1 MIKKFYKD
9 MRKYFDYSIYSAKSK
24 LKSEIANSYLN
35 WIWWVLEPLC
45 DMLVYSFI
53 FGTLLVKKQEH
64 YAVFIFSGIIVWNF
78 FNKTILAS
86 VKLVRNRKSIISRI
100 YVPKFIL
107 LLSEM
112 FVNMFK
118 LLISEIILFIM
129 LFVIRIPISAT
140 ILYSVPILGI
150 LFLFTFGCGMI
161 IMHCGVFVDDLD
173 YVMKILLKILFY
185 LSGIFYSISDRFEG
199 IAGQLMLGLNPVA
212 ELIVSMRN
220 VVIYQSDPLF
230 LNLIVSFLLSMILS
244 VAGIRLVYKY
254 ENSYVKVI

>member
-1 MIKKFYKD
+1 MDIKK
-9 MRKYFDYSIYSAKSK
+9 YFGYSIYSAKSK

-64 YAVFIFSGIIVWNF
+64 YAAFIFSGIIVWNF
-78 FNKTILAS
+78 FNRTILAS

-118 LLISEIILFIM
+118 LLISEIILLVLLVVM
-129 LFVIRIPISAT
+129 QIPISAK
-140 ILYSVPILGI
+140 ILYSIPILCI

-173 YVMKILLKILFY
+173 YVMKILLKVLFY

-199 IAGQLMLGLNPVA
+199 VAQRLMLGLNPVA
-212 ELIVSMRN
+212 QLIVSMRN
-220 VVIYQSDPLF
+220 VAIYQSGPLF
-230 LNLIVSFLLSMILS
+230 PNLIACFLLAIILS
-244 VAGIRLVYKY
+244 IVGIKLVYKY

>member
-1 MIKKFYKD
+1 MIKKFCKD
-9 MRKYFDYSIYSAKSK
+9 IKKYFNYSIYSAKSK

-45 DMLVYSFI
+45 DMLVYSFV
-53 FGTLLVKKQEH
+53 FGRLLIRKQEH
-64 YAVFIFSGIIVWNF
+64 YAVFVFSGIIVWNF

-86 VKLVRNRKSIISRI
+86 VKLVRSRKSIISRI

-118 LLISEIILFIM
+118 LLIAEVILFVLLLI
-129 LFVIRIPISAT
+129 IRIPISIT
-140 ILYSVPILGI
+140 ILYSILILCI

-173 YVMKILLKILFY
+173 YVMKILMKMLFY

-199 IAGQLMLGLNPVA
+199 MAGQLMLGLNPVA

-220 VVIYQSDPLF
+220 VVIYHTDPLMP
-230 LNLIVSFLLSMILS
+230 NLIGCLFLSIILS
-244 VAGIRLVYKY
+244 IIGIRLVYKY

>member
-1 MIKKFYKD
+1 MIKKFCRDIK
-9 MRKYFDYSIYSAKSK
+9 KYFNYSVYSAKSK

-53 FGTLLVKKQEH
+53 FGTLLIKKQEN

-78 FNKTILAS
+78 FNRTILES
-86 VKLVRNRKSIISRI
+86 VKLVRNRKSIVSRI

-118 LLISEIILFIM
+118 LLISEVVLLVLLFI
-129 LFVIRIPISAT
+129 LRIPISIV
-140 ILYSVPILGI
+140 ILYSIPILCI

-185 LSGIFYSISDRFEG
+185 LSGIFYSISDKFEG
-199 IAGQLMLGLNPVA
+199 MVGRLMLGLNPVA
-212 ELIVSMRN
+212 QLIVSMRN
-220 VVIYQSDPLF
+220 VVIYHTDPL
-230 LNLIVSFLLSMILS
+230 LPNLIVCFFLSIVIS
-244 VAGIRLVYKY
+244 VIGIRLVYKY